1 MSKEEREYILTR
13 EGAEKIKEELE
24 ELRGPKR
31 LALAK
36 RLRAAIKQGDLSE
49 NADYIAAKEEQA
61 FLEGRIQELEA
72 ILRVSQIVDRP
83 ASKDEIGVGSTVV
96 VVLDGRPPETYHMVG
111 VTEANPREGK
121 ISHESPIGRALMGH
135 RAGDIAEAQTPGG
148 TIKLKIVEIR

>member
-1 MSKEEREYILTR
+1 MSREERDYILTR
-13 EGAEKIKEELE
+13 EGAEKIQAELE

-31 LALAK
+31 TALAK

-72 ILRVSQIVDRP
+72 ILRVSEIVDQP
-83 ASKDEIGVGSTVV
+83 ASKDVVGVGSTVLIA
-96 VVLDGRPPETYHMVG
+96 LDGREPETYHLVG

-121 ISHESPIGRALMGH
+121 ISHESPIGSALMGH
-135 RAGDIAEAQTPGG
+135 RAGETAEAQTPAG
-148 TIKLKIVEIR
+148 TIKLKIIEIS